1 MSDFKTIIKSF
12 EVKDELTSEIWEP
25 SGKKMKPEVRER
37 LLEIAEEFINFLNV
51 DIFVNDIVMTGS
63 LSNYNWSEFSDV
75 DLHIITDLENYGDQ
89 KELYK
94 ELFRVKKSLFN
105 LTHDITVKGY
115 DVELYVELMGQE
127 HFSSGIYSVLNN
139 EWINEPKKEEVNI
152 DVKKLKQKSE
162 EWMEII
168 DNVIDTVED
177 EDIDDA
183 KEIFSKYEKKLKN
196 YRTSGLKKGGEYS
209 YENLVYKVLR
219 RNGYLAKFIELE
231 NRLVDKELSLDENE
245 LF

>member
-25 SGKKMKPEVRER
+25 SGKKMKPEVRNR
-37 LLEIAEEFINFLNV
+37 LLEIAEEFINFLKV
-51 DIFVNDIVMTGS
+51 DVFVNDIVMTGS

-75 DLHIITDLENYGDQ
+75 DLHIITDMENYGDQ
-89 KELYK
+89 KELYD
-94 ELFRVKKSLFN
+94 ELFKVKKSLFN

-115 DVELYVELMGQE
+115 DVELYVEPKNQD
-127 HFSSGIYSVLNN
+127 HFSSGIYSVLND
-139 EWINEPKKEEVNI
+139 EWINEPEKEEVKI
-152 DVKKLKQKSE
+152 DGKKIKQKSE
-162 EWMEII
+162 DWMDI
-168 DNVIDTVED
+168 IDTVID
-177 EDIDDA
+177 EVQDESIEDA
-183 KEIFSKYEKKLKN
+183 KEIISKYKEKLRN
-196 YRTSGLKKGGEYS
+196 YRTAGLKKGGEYS

-219 RNGYLAKFIELE
+219 RNGYLEKFVELE